1 MKTEEIVVT
10 RKKSSDIKLAGLL
23 FTFAGSGIIL
33 LILLLEV
40 LYPDYSVHTNTISDL
55 LATTAKTSIIGEPIA
70 FVISVSLIMGGYF
83 LLRGTGKKGLLI
95 LNLLPGTGLL
105 LAVLSPENVNIAIHS
120 MGAVL
125 AFIPGAIVMILA
137 YRTIQTSFRYF
148 SLIFGLV
155 SLAATITYFG
165 AYYSNLVQQTLG
177 SGGSERVIVYPL
189 FIWLVGDGNHL
200 LTKSREGSQ

>member
-70 FVISVSLIMGGYF
+70 FVISVSWIMGDTF
-83 LLRGTGKKGLLI
+83 CSEE
-95 LNLLPGTGLL
+95 
-105 LAVLSPENVNIAIHS
+105 LARKDS
-120 MGAVL
+120 
-125 AFIPGAIVMILA
+125 
-137 YRTIQTSFRYF
+137 
-148 SLIFGLV
+148 
-155 SLAATITYFG
+155 
-165 AYYSNLVQQTLG
+165 
-177 SGGSERVIVYPL
+177 
-189 FIWLVGDGNHL
+189 
-200 LTKSREGSQ
+200 